1 MQSCLESDIGRERTE
16 GTGNMKIHLL
26 HWGRVQAQKSIN
38 RREHHVRVNQ
48 PSRSSPTVASEE
60 VQEASP
66 KGCDSGMPQKTPGL
80 PINRHFIITKAHC
93 QYSTKRKKQLE
104 LRAVMSTWS
113 HSFLPPTVPVLGN
126 QSLITQCPC
135 RRPPRQGHH
144 RRSTCGSPRWPSR
157 QPPEWCPS

>member
-1 MQSCLESDIGRERTE
+1 MQSCLESDIGRKRTE

-26 HWGRVQAQKSIN
+26 HWGRVQAQKSIK
-38 RREHHVRVNQ
+38 RKEHHVRVNQ

-93 QYSTKRKKQLE
+93 QYSTKKKKTIRTPSSDE
-104 LRAVMSTWS
+104 HMEP
-113 HSFLPPTVPVLGN
+113 FIPPTNRASPWQPVAHYSMSMPSASASGAPSAINLRKS
-126 QSLITQCPC
+126 SLAF
-135 RRPPRQGHH
+135 
-144 RRSTCGSPRWPSR
+144 STAS
-157 QPPEWCPS
+157 